1 MKLFLRR
8 SEKKQKDLVVTG
20 SMDSDHTD
28 VPPVKSLFL
37 ARSCKKLVEKVLNY
51 TSILLI
57 LKMHLIKSGETCCRK

>member
-1 MKLFLRR
+1 
-8 SEKKQKDLVVTG
+8 
-20 SMDSDHTD
+20 MDSDHTE

-57 LKMHLIKSGETCCRK
+57 LKVHLIKSGETCCRK